1 MKQIST
7 QQQIN
12 TTAFNILAALSI
24 CHCMNDALQSVVS
37 ASYPIIKDELQL
49 TFRQIGLIT
58 LTYQFSASV
67 FQPIVGLYFDKRPS
81 VWSLPVGMTFTLM
94 GLISLAFATELTWML
109 FSVFLVGVGSSTF
122 HPEASRLTYLA
133 SGGKRGLAQSVFQV
147 GGNLGGSLGPLMVA
161 TIVAPY
167 ARSNIAYFSILSFIA
182 VVVMFFISRWYKIRL
197 RHISRQKT
205 AEERPVRPPLPLGKT
220 IFTILILL
228 ILIFSKYVYMASLT
242 SYYTFYVIEKFDV
255 TVQHSQVYLF
265 VFLIATAIGTLIG
278 GPLGDKIGRKYVI
291 WLSIVGAAP
300 FALMMPHAGPI
311 WTATLSFCTG
321 LMLSS
326 AFPAILVYAQELLPY
341 KLGLVSGLF
350 FGFAF
355 GVAGIASA
363 ILGKQADIHG
373 IEAIYNVCAYMPL
386 IGLIAFLLPDLKKRK
401 ADPA

>member
-1 MKQIST
+1 
-7 QQQIN
+7 
-12 TTAFNILAALSI
+12 
-24 CHCMNDALQSVVS
+24 MNDALQSVVS

-49 TFRQIGLIT
+49 SFQQIGLIT
-58 LTYQFSASV
+58 LTYQISASV
-67 FQPIVGLYFDKRPS
+67 FQPMVGLYFDKRPS
-81 VWSLPVGMTFTLM
+81 VWSLPVGMTFTLI
-94 GLISLAFATELTWML
+94 GLIMLAFSTTLPWML
-109 FSVFLVGVGSSTF
+109 CSVFLVGMGSSTF
-122 HPEASRLTYLA
+122 HPEASRLTSWA

-161 TIVAPY
+161 AIVVPY
-167 ARSNIAYFSILSFIA
+167 AHSNIAYFSILSFIA
-182 VVVMFFISRWYKIRL
+182 ILVMLFISRWYRMRL
-197 RHISRQKT
+197 RLIPEQKQS
-205 AEERPVRPPLPLGKT
+205 EKVRIRPSLPLSKT

-242 SYYTFYVIEKFDV
+242 SYYTFYMIEKFDV
-255 TVQHSQVYLF
+255 TVQHSQIYLF

-278 GPLGDKIGRKYVI
+278 GPLGDRIGRKYVI

-300 FALMMPHAGPI
+300 FALMMPHADLA
-311 WTATLSFCTG
+311 WTVALSFCTG

-373 IEAIYNVCAYMPL
+373 IETIYNICSYMPL
-386 IGLIAFLLPDLKKRK
+386 IGLIAFLLPNLKKK
-401 ADPA
+401 ESG